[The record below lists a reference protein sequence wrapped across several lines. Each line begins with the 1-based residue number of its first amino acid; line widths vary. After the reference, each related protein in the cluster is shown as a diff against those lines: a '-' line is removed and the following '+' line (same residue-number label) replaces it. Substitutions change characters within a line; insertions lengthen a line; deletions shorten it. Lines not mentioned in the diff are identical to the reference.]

1 MMQMMRSLP
10 KRKQRMQHTPSN
22 SKECAVSVES
32 MDTWPRIVEIIE
44 VEEDTLVEAVAEAM
58 VDDLE
63 EDPEEVVTGTITT
76 RESRASAS
84 IVALLDT
91 VKRTAERKQPRLTI
105 GTLPE
110 RWSHVWNVKRVTSNR
125 RECRNTL
132 IQRVPSLVRGSLST
146 QRLSSMKHSEDRST

>member
-1 MMQMMRSLP
+1 MMQMMRSLL
-10 KRKQRMQHTPSN
+10 KRKQRMRHTPSN

-32 MDTWPRIVEIIE
+32 MGTWPRIVEIIE

-58 VDDLE
+58 VEDLE

-91 VKRTAERKQPRLTI
+91 VKRIAEKRKLRKTEPT
-105 GTLPE
+105 
-110 RWSHVWNVKRVTSNR
+110 K
-125 RECRNTL
+125 
-132 IQRVPSLVRGSLST
+132 LS
-146 QRLSSMKHSEDRST
+146 KEK